1 MKMEKL
7 GINKQLPTAEITS
20 QNCSLFYFCHTN
32 GDKNKEEMSSYRHV
46 LGGGEGRKTSKR
58 MNMKKPI
65 GKRTLSRP
73 KHKWELRDKDKW
85 WAHAIAVVNLTIS

>member
-46 LGGGEGRKTSKR
+46 LGGGGREKNKQKNEHEETYRKKDTFKT
-58 MNMKKPI
+58 
-65 GKRTLSRP
+65 
-73 KHKWELRDKDKW
+73 
-85 WAHAIAVVNLTIS
+85 